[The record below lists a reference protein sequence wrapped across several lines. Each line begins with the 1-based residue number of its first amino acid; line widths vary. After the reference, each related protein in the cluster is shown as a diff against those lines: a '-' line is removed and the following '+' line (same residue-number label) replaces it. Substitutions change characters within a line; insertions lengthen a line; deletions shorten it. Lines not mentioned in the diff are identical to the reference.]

1 MSPGTTGVLFRLLS
15 PKSHRPSRPLEQ
27 SNFFNEIVRWIVY
40 GIATEKKVVAE
51 AFSDGRVTRS
61 TMPNIKT
68 EYKRLLKSGDIKPD
82 AAQKAAV
89 EALVVLEKK
98 IRQAQSVW
106 RGLFG
111 LRPRVCG
118 LYLWGPPGR
127 GKSMMMD
134 LFYNNVHRITK
145 RRVHFHAFMAEVH
158 HNIRLWRESDAK
170 TRKINF
176 GTHKGDDP
184 ILPTARLIA
193 SQSKLL
199 CFDEL
204 QVTDI
209 ADAVILGRLFE
220 ALFAQKVILVAT
232 SNRAPDELYK
242 NGINRDLFEPFIDM
256 IKQRTVVVE
265 VAGPKDFRLDRL
277 RGAKTYFCPLTS
289 QEAVAAFNGLWADM
303 THLMTE
309 RDAVLVVNE
318 RKLHLPRTAG
328 PMLRTSFADLCGQN
342 NGAADYLAIAE
353 RFTTVFIEN
362 VPVLS
367 PANRNEAKRFVTLI
381 DALYEA
387 GAHTVL
393 LAEAEP
399 RDLYPSGDGAFEFER
414 TVSRLED
421 MRSEA
426 YLNRTS

>member
-1 MSPGTTGVLFRLLS
+1 MT
-15 PKSHRPSRPLEQ
+15 
-27 SNFFNEIVRWIVY
+27 
-40 GIATEKKVVAE
+40 
-51 AFSDGRVTRS
+51 
-61 TMPNIKT
+61 NIRT
-68 EYKRLLKSGDIKPD
+68 EYKRLLKSGEITAD

-89 EALVVLEKK
+89 EALVVLERR
-98 IRQAQSVW
+98 IRQTGSWW
-106 RGLFG
+106 RWLFG
-111 LRPRVCG
+111 LRPKVCG

-134 LFYNNVHRITK
+134 LFYNNVKKISK

-158 HNIRLWRESDAK
+158 HNIRLWREGDAK

-184 ILPTARLIA
+184 IGPTAKLIA
-193 SQSKLL
+193 SQSRLL

-232 SNRAPDELYK
+232 SNRAPDDLYK
-242 NGINRDLFEPFIDM
+242 NGINRDLFVPFIDM
-256 IKQRTVVVE
+256 IKQRTHVVE
-265 VAGPKDFRLDRL
+265 VAGPRDFRLDRL
-277 RGAKTYFCPLTS
+277 RGAKTWFCPTTS
-289 QEAVAAFNGLWADM
+289 PEAVAAFNVLWADM
-303 THLMTE
+303 KHLMTE
-309 RDAVLVVNE
+309 MEAVLVVNE
-318 RKLHLPRTAG
+318 RKVRFARAAG
-328 PMLRTSFADLCGQN
+328 PMLRATFSELCGQN

-353 RFTTVFIEN
+353 RFTTIFIEN

-367 PANRNEAKRFVTLI
+367 PANRNEARRFVTLI

-387 GAHTVL
+387 GAHTVV

-399 RDLYPSGDGAFEFER
+399 KDLYPVGDGAFEFER

-421 MRSEA
+421 MRSED